1 MAKTQEQT
9 GAPRGWLSAI
19 IRLTILGG
27 LVTAVVLAALPPDLP
42 SPAPVPT
49 GESADRLLIELTR
62 ARADAKEGETTR
74 IPWTLVNS
82 LIADHVNESV
92 IEGMQLIPVS
102 LRHCTLTAIDDQSFQ
117 VVMERKFFDY
127 SIFSSVRITAEKSR
141 AGYTM
146 KVGNGSI
153 GRLPLPG
160 PIVVKLSPGLAELTG
175 PFAAELEI
183 LRDSESVTLS
193 PESLAVTF

>member
-1 MAKTQEQT
+1 MAKPQEHNP
-9 GAPRGWLSAI
+9 APRGWLSAV
-19 IRLTILGG
+19 IRLAILGG
-27 LVTAVVLAALPPDLP
+27 LVTAVILAALPPDLP
-42 SPAPVPT
+42 SPTPVPT

-62 ARADAKEGETTR
+62 ARADAKDGEITH
-74 IPWTLVNS
+74 IPWSLVNG
-82 LIADHVNESV
+82 LISDRVNGSV
-92 IEGMQLIPVS
+92 IEGMQIIPVS
-102 LRHCTLTAIDDQSFQ
+102 LRHCTLTAIDDQSFH
-117 VVMERKFFDY
+117 VVMERNFFDY
-127 SIFSSVRITAEKSR
+127 SIFSLVQITAEKSP

-146 KVGNGSI
+146 KVGNGAI

-160 PIVVKLSPGLAELTG
+160 PIVIKLSPGLAELTG